1 MKKTEGFW
9 GSTPKIKNISFPVR
23 GRMQVDLS
31 DGRVIVVPVSAF
43 PSIQRLPTQEREK
56 WFLIGGGISFD
67 KSNEVI
73 HIEQILGN
81 YANYRH
87 EKQPLDSLHGKT
99 EGKTEYTF

>member
-1 MKKTEGFW
+1 MKKVDGFW
-9 GSTPKIKNISFPVR
+9 DSTPKIKNISFPVR
-23 GRMQVDLS
+23 GKMQVDLN
-31 DGRVIVVPVSAF
+31 DGRVIVVPLSAF
-43 PSIQRLPTQEREK
+43 PSIQKLPIQEREK

-87 EKQPLDSLHGKT
+87 ERQSVDSI
-99 EGKTEYTF
+99 

>member
-9 GSTPKIKNISFPVR
+9 DSIPKIKNISFPAR
-23 GRMQVDLS
+23 GKMQVDLL
-31 DGRVIVVPVSAF
+31 DGRTIVVPLSAF
-43 PSIQRLPTQEREK
+43 PSIQRLPIQEREK

-81 YANYRH
+81 YARYRH
-87 EKQPLDSLHGKT
+87 EKQNVDSLQVKT
-99 EGKTEYTF
+99 E

>member
-9 GSTPKIKNISFPVR
+9 DSTPKIKNISFPVR

-31 DGRVIVVPVSAF
+31 DGRVIVVPLSAF
-43 PSIQRLPTQEREK
+43 PSIQKLPTQEREK

-81 YANYRH
+81 YTNYRH
-87 EKQPLDSLHGKT
+87 EKQPVESLQVKS
-99 EGKTEYTF
+99 

>member
-1 MKKTEGFW
+1 MKKIEGFW
-9 GSTPKIKNISFPVR
+9 ESTPNIKNISFPIR
-23 GRMQVDLS
+23 GKMQVDLS
-31 DGRVIVVPVSAF
+31 DGRVIVVPLSAF
-43 PSIQRLPTQEREK
+43 PSIQKLPKQEREK

-87 EKQPLDSLHGKT
+87 EKQPVDSLK
-99 EGKTEYTF
+99 

>member
-1 MKKTEGFW
+1 MKKADGYRD
-9 GSTPKIKNISFPVR
+9 SIPKIKNISFPVR
-23 GRMQVDLS
+23 GRMQVNLK
-31 DGRVIVVPVSAF
+31 DGRVIVVPLSAF
-43 PSIQRLPTQEREK
+43 PSIQKLSVQEREN

-87 EKQPLDSLHGKT
+87 EKQAVDSLQVKI
-99 EGKTEYTF
+99 